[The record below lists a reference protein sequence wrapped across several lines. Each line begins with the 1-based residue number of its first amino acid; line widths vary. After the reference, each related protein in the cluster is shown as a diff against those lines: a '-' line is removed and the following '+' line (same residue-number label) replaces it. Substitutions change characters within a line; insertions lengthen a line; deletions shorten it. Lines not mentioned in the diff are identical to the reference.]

1 MTNKVLRSQIS
12 EYKDSKY
19 ILTRNNYLD
28 NDLPLEIMVR
38 TNKVGNKNATS
49 YYNQYNQHRKLEF
62 TNNKLRIMGNSYSY
76 GMDLSK
82 SKDVERKIIFEN
94 TKTFEKYT
102 YDLGYIDNGMYAVG
116 NTLNDNFDKTRAWFD
131 KTIDISNIKEG
142 NYAIYIT
149 NKSNIEDYGELNE
162 LLLRDLSSIK
172 ATINGKTYSFSVNNS
187 QRYRIEL
194 NVK

>member
-1 MTNKVLRSQIS
+1 MLRNQAT
-12 EYKDSKY
+12 EFKDSKY

-28 NDLPLEIMVR
+28 NELPLEIVVR
-38 TNKVGNKNATS
+38 TNKIGNKNATS

-82 SKDVERKIIFEN
+82 SKNVERKIIFEN

-102 YDLGYIDNGMYAVG
+102 YDLGYIDNGMYEVG
-116 NTLNDNFDKTRAWFD
+116 NTLNDNFNKTRAWFD
-131 KTIDISNIKEG
+131 KTIDISNIKAG
-142 NYAIYIT
+142 TYAIYIT

-172 ATINGKTYSFSVNNS
+172 ATINGKTYSFTVNKE

>member
-1 MTNKVLRSQIS
+1 
-12 EYKDSKY
+12 
-19 ILTRNNYLD
+19 
-28 NDLPLEIMVR
+28 
-38 TNKVGNKNATS
+38 
-49 YYNQYNQHRKLEF
+49 
-62 TNNKLRIMGNSYSY
+62 MGNSYSY

-82 SKDVERKIIFEN
+82 SKKVERKIVFEN
-94 TKTFEKYT
+94 TKTYEKYT

-116 NTLNDNFDKTRAWFD
+116 NTLNDNLDKTRAWFD
-131 KTIDISNIKEG
+131 KTIDISNIKVG

-172 ATINGKTYSFSVNNS
+172 ATISGKQYSFTVNKS